1 MSKRKK
7 TEHKNKKHPAAEK
20 VKVAKKYLRQEPER
34 EPNPEETAEGRL
46 P

>member
-7 TEHKNKKHPAAEK
+7 TGHKNKKHPAAEK
-20 VKVAKKYLRQEPER
+20 VKVVKKYLRQEPER
-34 EPNPEETAEGRL
+34 EPNPEEIAEGRL